1 MPPDSPL
8 NTLLELARE
17 SADEAARALGHCNR
31 QREDAARQLTMLH
44 DYRQDYLEKLQAA
57 MQAGLPATDCRNYQ
71 RFITT
76 LDAAIAQQ
84 TQVLSEAD
92 QQLAAGRGHWRA
104 TQRKVN
110 AFTTLQTRAQAAYR
124 QVLARREQRASDEFA
139 ARRFHDHGEALF
151 A

>member
-1 MPPDSPL
+1 MPPDSPV
-8 NTLLELARE
+8 NTLLELARDA
-17 SADEAARALGHCNR
+17 SDEAARTLGRCNR
-31 QREDAARQLTMLH
+31 QREDAAQQLKQLR

-84 TQVLSEAD
+84 AQVLVDAD
-92 QQLAAGRGHWRA
+92 RQLAAGRGHWRA

-110 AFTTLQTRAQAAYR
+110 AFATLQTRAQAAYA

-139 ARRFHDHGEALF
+139 ARQHVARSDALF